1 MGRKKSRPQYTSKG
15 ERRSVA
21 KETTKAVRRQRS
33 SMQRLLNQQRAFKE
47 GRNVV
52 LTVPN
57 NTGKDNKKHAM
68 MRVKASTL
76 WSNNPFSMKT

>member
-1 MGRKKSRPQYTSKG
+1 MARKKSRTKYVSSGQG
-15 ERRSVA
+15 RSVA
-21 KETTKAVRRQRS
+21 KATTKAVRRQRS
-33 SMQRLLNQQRAFKE
+33 SMQRVLNQQRAFKE

-76 WSNNPFSMKT
+76 WSNNSFSMKT